1 MNAAS
6 TTGRRDRSRD
16 RRARGA
22 VTAELALVLPLLVA
36 VTMGLVWLLAIGAD
50 QLRAVDAARE
60 TARALARGDAPEAA
74 IGVGERVAPDG
85 ATVRVSTRG
94 GQVHVT
100 VTGEAAGPGGIFSA
114 LPSAELH
121 AEAVAVI
128 EEGSP

>member
-1 MNAAS
+1 MTTSSS
-6 TTGRRDRSRD
+6 TTGRRDRS
-16 RRARGA
+16 ARGA

-36 VTMGLVWLLAIGAD
+36 VTTGLVWLLAIGAD

-74 IGVGERVAPDG
+74 IGVGEQVAPDG

-94 GQVHVT
+94 GQVYVT
-100 VTGEAAGPGGIFSA
+100 VTGEASGPGGIFNA
-114 LPSAELH
+114 LPAAQLH
-121 AEAVAVI
+121 GEAVAVI

>member
-1 MNAAS
+1 MNTASS
-6 TTGRRDRSRD
+6 TTGRRDRNV
-16 RRARGA
+16 RGA
-22 VTAELALVLPLLVA
+22 VTAELALVLPLFVA
-36 VTMGLVWLLAIGAD
+36 VTIGLMWLLAIGAD

-74 IGVGERVAPDG
+74 IGVGKQVAPDG

-100 VTGEAAGPGGIFSA
+100 VTGHTAGPGAIFEA
-114 LPSAELH
+114 LPPAELH

-128 EEGSP
+128 EAGSP

>member
-1 MNAAS
+1 MNTASS
-6 TTGRRDRSRD
+6 TTGRRDRN
-16 RRARGA
+16 ARGA

-36 VTMGLVWLLAIGAD
+36 VTTGLVWLLAIGAD

-74 IGVGERVAPDG
+74 IRIGEQVAPDR
-85 ATVRVSTRG
+85 ARVRVTTRG
-94 GQVHVT
+94 GEVYVT
-100 VTGEAAGPGGIFSA
+100 VTGEAAGPGGIFEA
-114 LPSAELH
+114 LPPAQFH

>member
-1 MNAAS
+1 MKAAS
-6 TTGRRDRSRD
+6 PRTGCRDRN
-16 RRARGA
+16 ARGA

-36 VTMGLVWLLAIGAD
+36 VTTGLVWLLAIGAD

-74 IGVGERVAPDG
+74 IGVGEQVAPDG
-85 ATVRVSTRG
+85 ATVRVATRG
-94 GQVHVT
+94 GQVYVT
-100 VTGEAAGPGGIFSA
+100 VSGEAAGPGGIFEA
-114 LPSAELH
+114 LPPAELH